1 MAFPRYKNCC
11 LCTDVKTG
19 AIILAMIG
27 LLGGGFSVISDS
39 VGLGYYA
46 PLIEN
51 KIDQA
56 KVESMI
62 KFEEDTQK
70 TEEEIEQY
78 KEIWNRLDILKSL
91 VPWAFVVQI
100 VSSASNILING
111 SMLYGV
117 TQKKAGFMLPWLIF
131 GMISIVLC
139 IALLVLGFFVLSVG
153 TPAGILNGV
162 ILLILTSPFVGL
174 MLYFWLVVRSA
185 YMDLREAGPVLPV
198 FVDDDTKIEKAG
210 GKYIKM

>member
-1 MAFPRYKNCC
+1 MATLRKELRP
-11 LCTDVKTG
+11 
-19 AIILAMIG
+19 AIKA
-27 LLGGGFSVISDS
+27 LLVVFHE
-39 VGLGYYA
+39 Y
-46 PLIEN
+46 
-51 KIDQA
+51 
-56 KVESMI
+56 M
-62 KFEEDTQK
+62 EDTLK
-70 TEEEIEQY
+70 TEEEIELQI
-78 KEIWNRLDILKSL
+78 KQFTAIGDIIKSL
-91 VPWAFVVQI
+91 VSWVFVVKI
-100 VSSASNILING
+100 VCAASKILING

-117 TQKKAGFMLPWLIF
+117 IQKKAGFMLPWLIF
-131 GMISIVLC
+131 GMLSIVLC

-198 FVDDDTKIEKAG
+198 FVDEDPKIEKAG